1 MDKDTDKNASETGN
15 LFSNFVTILTIVL
28 GAILNIELGK
38 ELLNTAVT
46 KTTTSQYTVQLTEP
60 IQQDSLSYVTIAKNT
75 SEARY
80 ISKNREEVAI
90 PLANDCRIFH
100 KSGKQNKISYT
111 VLNKYNVFNKK
122 IDERATK
129 VTIYKAPAQ

>member
-1 MDKDTDKNASETGN
+1 MII
-15 LFSNFVTILTIVL
+15 FFNFFKILVITL

-38 ELLNTAVT
+38 QILNTMVT
-46 KTTTSQYTVQLTEP
+46 KTAFSQHTIQLTEP
-60 IQQDSLSYVTIAKNT
+60 IQQDNLSYVTISKNA

-80 ISKNREEVAI
+80 INNNGEEIAI

-111 VLNKYNVFNKK
+111 VSNKYNIFNKK
-122 IDERATK
+122 IGETATK
-129 VTIYKAPAQ
+129 VTIYKMPIQ